1 MRNLYK
7 PAVGMQRKLVLA
19 SSAGI
24 LSRINVES
32 SFKESVLSK
41 ISGVQIYFTEK
52 TGLPTI
58 QVDYIEVIDPELDYT
73 GSCHNSRYY

>member
-1 MRNLYK
+1 
-7 PAVGMQRKLVLA
+7 MQRKLVLA

-52 TGLPTI
+52 TGLPTM